1 MMIDGKDVRSEPLD
15 QRRERLKGADGESK
29 QRWRGR
35 AWHPRF
41 PRLPATSITAC
52 LLESLEARG
61 FIRRVPYRRRAIKV
75 LHPVNRF
82 EAFKFDP
89 VSKSLKRSGTR

>member
-1 MMIDGKDVRSEPLD
+1 MERSGVAPSLSEISAHLDNRIRSQAVR
-15 QRRERLKGADGESK
+15 
-29 QRWRGR
+29 
-35 AWHPRF
+35 
-41 PRLPATSITAC
+41 

-75 LHPVNRF
+75 LHPVSRF

-89 VSKSLKRSGTR
+89 VSKSLKRSGTP